1 MINTINFLLL
11 TMIVIL
17 MVPVLTLFL
26 QVLLAA
32 LPKLR
37 DSSLLISNNLNI
49 PTIAVIVPAHNESTG
64 ILNTLN
70 SIAPQLTSQDC
81 LLVVADNC
89 TDVTASVVRGAFKN
103 NVENWRSKLELIERT
118 DQYLR
123 GKGYALDFGIKHC
136 QQLPPDVV
144 VIIDADCLADVNA
157 IASLAAKCML
167 EKKPIQAR
175 YLMRSPENSNLKTQ
189 IAEFAMRVK
198 NRLRP
203 LGFNKLGLPCQLMG
217 TGMAFLWAD
226 INKINLAS
234 GHIVEDLKMG
244 LDLSKIGQYP
254 IFYDENE
261 VYSYFPSANQGFV
274 EQRSRW
280 EHGHMHVILQD
291 APNIFLQSILKLD
304 YKLFALALDLI
315 VPPLALL
322 TIFNTTVMVLA
333 IIFYTMSTDAV
344 PLLLAVIS
352 NTVLFITV
360 FLAWISVGKDILSLK
375 QLLFLPLYL
384 IQKIPLYIK
393 FVFNR
398 QVAWVRTKRDK

>member
-1 MINTINFLLL
+1 MNIINFLLL
-11 TMIVIL
+11 TMIIIL

-26 QVLLAA
+26 QVLLAT
-32 LPKLR
+32 LPKIR
-37 DSSLLISNNLNI
+37 HSSSMSTHELIV
-49 PTIAVIVPAHNESTG
+49 PTIAVIIPAHNESTG
-64 ILNTLN
+64 IINTLN
-70 SIAPQLTSQDC
+70 SIAPQLKSQDY

-89 TDVTASVVRGAFKN
+89 TDDTANVVRDAFKN
-103 NVENWRSKLELIERT
+103 HATHWHSKLELVERT

-136 QQLPPDVV
+136 QQSPPEIV
-144 VIIDADCLADVNA
+144 VIIDADCLADINT

-167 EKKPIQAR
+167 EKKPVQAR

-203 LGFNKLGLPCQLMG
+203 LGLNKLGLPCQLMG

-244 LDLSKIGQYP
+244 LDLSKLGQHP
-254 IFYDENE
+254 IFYDEHE

-280 EHGHMHVILQD
+280 EHGHMQVILKD
-291 APNIFLQSILKLD
+291 APQVFLQSLLKLD

-322 TIFNTTVMVLA
+322 TILNTAVMVLA
-333 IIFYTMSTDAV
+333 IIFYVLSNDAA
-344 PLLLAVIS
+344 PLLLAVIT
-352 NTVLFITV
+352 NTVLFSTI
-360 FLAWISVGKDILSLK
+360 FLAWICVGKDILSLK

>member
-1 MINTINFLLL
+1 MNIINFLLL
-11 TMIVIL
+11 TMIIIL

-26 QVLLAA
+26 QVLLAT
-32 LPKLR
+32 LPKIR
-37 DSSLLISNNLNI
+37 HSSSMSTHELIV
-49 PTIAVIVPAHNESTG
+49 PTIAVIIPAHNESTG
-64 ILNTLN
+64 IINTLN
-70 SIAPQLTSQDC
+70 SIAPQLKSQDY

-89 TDVTASVVRGAFKN
+89 TDDTANVVRDAFKDHATH
-103 NVENWRSKLELIERT
+103 WHSKLELVERT

-136 QQLPPDVV
+136 QQSPPEIV
-144 VIIDADCLADVNA
+144 VIIDADCLADINT

-167 EKKPIQAR
+167 EKKPVQAR

-203 LGFNKLGLPCQLMG
+203 LGLNKLGLPCQLMG

-244 LDLSKIGQYP
+244 LDLSKLGQHP
-254 IFYDENE
+254 IFYDEHE
-261 VYSYFPSANQGFV
+261 IYSYFPSANQGFV

-280 EHGHMHVILQD
+280 EHGHMHVILKD
-291 APNIFLQSILKLD
+291 APQVFLQSLLKLD

-322 TIFNTTVMVLA
+322 TILNTAVMVLA
-333 IIFYTMSTDAV
+333 IIFYVLSNDAA
-344 PLLLAVIS
+344 PLLLAVIT
-352 NTVLFITV
+352 NTVLFSTI
-360 FLAWISVGKDILSLK
+360 FLAWICVGKDILSLK